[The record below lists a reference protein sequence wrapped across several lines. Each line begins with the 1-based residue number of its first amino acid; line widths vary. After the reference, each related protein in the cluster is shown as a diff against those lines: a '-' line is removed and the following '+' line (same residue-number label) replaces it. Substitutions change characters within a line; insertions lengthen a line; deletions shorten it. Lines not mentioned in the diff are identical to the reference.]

1 MTDGQSTD
9 ATDRIGEAPLHPSDE
24 SPQLRYCHRCVGDT
38 LHGWDGDCWVCETCG
53 RRWSA

>member
-1 MTDGQSTD
+1 MSETESEEKPTPPVPP
-9 ATDRIGEAPLHPSDE
+9 ADE

-38 LHGWDGDCWVCETCG
+38 LHGWNGDHWACESCG